1 MRLMKQETHSI
12 KYGNGN
18 NNDIYI
24 YHHWILTVDIN
35 KKALDSSKIIQEQN
49 KKSVVIHLLEKQ

>member
-1 MRLMKQETHSI
+1 MGMEITTI
-12 KYGNGN
+12 YVY
-18 NNDIYI
+18 IYI
-24 YHHWILTVDIN
+24 SSLDTYSYIN